1 MGKKLYLNSNK
12 AKAKIEYRTRG
23 RMKVTI
29 KFSEDEAQAL
39 KNWTSQIKPPQV
51 DEDTFY
57 KQVFFNGVGAL
68 NNQLAEMAKQS
79 LKDENVRKQLLE
91 QGVDIEKLEK
101 ELYGTAVDATA
112 DQPMTQE
119 EKDQIDPAAPVE
131 VTDPVEPQKTSTTQ
145 DATDSKN

>member
-1 MGKKLYLNSNK
+1 
-12 AKAKIEYRTRG
+12 
-23 RMKVTI
+23 MKVTI

-101 ELYGTAVDATA
+101 ELYGN
-112 DQPMTQE
+112 
-119 EKDQIDPAAPVE
+119 
-131 VTDPVEPQKTSTTQ
+131 STQ
-145 DATDSKN
+145 DATDSIIVPEMPTDQDLLDNGIVEVKDSTEEGEKKPNSDQPPVVQ

>member
-1 MGKKLYLNSNK
+1 MSKKLYLNSGK
-12 AKAKIEYRTRG
+12 AKAKIDYKNRG
-23 RMKVTI
+23 RMKLTI
-29 KFSEDEAQAL
+29 KFSQDEAQAL
-39 KNWTSQIKPPQV
+39 KNWTNQVKPPQL

-57 KQVFFNGVGAL
+57 KQVFFNGIGAL
-68 NNQLAEMAKQS
+68 NQQLAEMAKTS
-79 LKDENVRKQLLE
+79 LKDESVREQLR
-91 QGVDIEKLEK
+91 QAGVDVERLES